1 MTILIIIININIE
14 KRLVPKYAR
23 GVSRLT
29 LHFYLKRYKF
39 KMKFRHNNENHLS
52 IEDKLDYSHEEFNSN
67 MIKIIDDVIEE
78 RTKKHAEYLLL
89 SKKVW
94 YSNKK
99 NKLTLGKYIL
109 GRLLRESDRI
119 FFKAQA
125 LARKHC
131 PRCKN
136 QQNPKNYS
144 ISKTFH

>member
-1 MTILIIIININIE
+1 M
-14 KRLVPKYAR
+14 VPKYAR

-39 KMKFRHNNENHLS
+39 KMKFRNNNENHLN

-119 FFKAQA
+119 F
-125 LARKHC
+125 LRLKHWQENIVLDVRINRI
-131 PRCKN
+131 PKIIRYQKHFIKLIHSKN
-136 QQNPKNYS
+136 SVFQ
-144 ISKTFH
+144 